1 MGGGIPHFEG
11 GVTPYGDSLCAACPQ
26 TSRIPWESSPRL
38 DPRSW
43 ASVVNHPP
51 SVAAPTVRFPWNSGE
66 RGGSETGTILARGK
80 GGRASPQN
88 SRIRSLASP
97 PIRTILR
104 RSRWVVR
111 RVRNRR
117 KWLGILRIHPPTFG
131 TFPKAS
137 ALCRKRNREDS
148 SLLLFPQTR
157 SQSLEPLDPSERP
170 PVPSG
175 SRRGPSGRSA
185 DWRPPC
191 A

>member
-1 MGGGIPHFEG
+1 MIPHFVG
-11 GVTPYGDSLCAACPQ
+11 GVTPYGDSLCVACPQ
-26 TSRIPWESSPRL
+26 TSSIPWESPPGI

-43 ASVVNHPP
+43 GCGADRPP

-66 RGGSETGTILARGK
+66 GRGSETGTILARGS
-80 GGRASPQN
+80 GGRPSPEN

-157 SQSLEPLDPSERP
+157 SQSLEPLDPSEPRP
-170 PVPSG
+170 ARPG
-175 SRRGPSGRSA
+175 RRRGPSGRSA
-185 DWRPPC
+185 DWRPSC